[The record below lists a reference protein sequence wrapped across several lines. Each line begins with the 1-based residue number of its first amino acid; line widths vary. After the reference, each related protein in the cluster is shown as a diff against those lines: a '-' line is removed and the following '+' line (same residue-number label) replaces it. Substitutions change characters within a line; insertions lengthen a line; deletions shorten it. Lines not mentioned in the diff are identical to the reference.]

1 MLLANVN
8 FYLVLTYLKLFL
20 FFLQKKRAIKTGR
33 VVPETTLDEAIQQ
46 VPVSVEK
53 LAPLADYFCEI
64 DNSQDSGEITL
75 KTPGVTWELFQI
87 NWLQTCPWPQAK

>member
-1 MLLANVN
+1 MKMDCS
-8 FYLVLTYLKLFL
+8 YWLFKK
-20 FFLQKKRAIKTGR
+20 KKRAIQTGR

-46 VPVSVEK
+46 VPISVEK

-75 KTPGVTWELFQI
+75 KTPGVTWESFQI
-87 NWLQTCPWPQAK
+87 NWLQTCPWPQSNESK